1 MKKLIALLLF
11 GISAQASSQINKTD
25 SLKQILKSE
34 KNDTNHIKALIS
46 LARIHLYSKPDT
58 TLVLD
63 MQGLFLS
70 KQIGFLK
77 GEAQCLEGIAD
88 ANDNLGNYPEAL
100 ENYFNALKIYE
111 SINDPNGL
119 RRSIGAVGSIYSEQ
133 GEYHHALEYAFK
145 AVEMAKK
152 LGNKRAMS
160 VQLLNVGDDCNH
172 LKLFDSAKIY
182 TEQCHELA
190 REVHDTDMIGIS
202 LNNLGEI
209 HMNMGQNAL
218 ALKYFRGSI
227 PFLQAA
233 EDEDGQCYA
242 YMSMAELFRKAGSS
256 DSCLHYARL
265 TLAIAKNDGFTKH
278 IYDASNFLTDFYKD
292 NQKIDGAFVYLQ
304 TVMATKDSLFSAE
317 KIRQIQ
323 NLSFQEK
330 LRQQVIAEEKIREEK
345 ERKNNLQ
352 LIGITAFIVTFILFF
367 LLIIR
372 RKTKPRTIEFFGIVA
387 LLLIFEFIALF
398 IHPHLEKWTH
408 HTPVYML
415 LILVG
420 IASVLVPLHHRMER
434 FIKEKLVH
442 KIHPVDHSA
451 MQMVQAKT
459 LENKP

>member
-265 TLAIAKNDGFTKH
+265 T
-278 IYDASNFLTDFYKD
+278 
-292 NQKIDGAFVYLQ
+292 
-304 TVMATKDSLFSAE
+304 
-317 KIRQIQ
+317 
-323 NLSFQEK
+323 
-330 LRQQVIAEEKIREEK
+330 REEK

-434 FIKEKLVH
+434 FIKEKLAH